1 MEKIEQKAKQRK
13 ILIGATEFGS
23 RSENIPV
30 RDTRDQNFC
39 TGTLGENRWTY
50 TTIDRVPNKNEGGR
64 DANFY
69 GIESSQ
75 TYRDSITNSS
85 TEQPFKIVSSNASKT
100 GVGNTVLQNDST
112 VQMERLH
119 SEVDLPMK
127 PKTKFGWCLWLLVV
141 VREFINSI
149 FILRRFIFTNWLKY
163 LEPLKKP
170 DRRKRLCA
178 RLTITCFDCSV
189 QHIDC
194 SNRKVINLLS
204 QTPLEETSTKM
215 WCWILHIEQI
225 VSIHWKTYKNRNKL
239 EGRIPSNRETSTE
252 NGNLNKRISTEGSE
266 TR

>member
-1 MEKIEQKAKQRK
+1 MEKTEQKAKQRNT
-13 ILIGATEFGS
+13 LIGATEFGS

-39 TGTLGENRWTY
+39 TGILGENRWTY
-50 TTIDRVPNKNEGGR
+50 TTIDRVPNKNGRGGGE
-64 DANFY
+64 DADFY

-75 TYRDSITNSS
+75 TYRDSITNSL

-100 GVGNTVLQNDST
+100 GVGITVWQNDST

-119 SEVDLPMK
+119 SEVDFPMK

-141 VREFINSI
+141 VRGFINSI
-149 FILRRFIFTNWLKY
+149 FILRRFIFTNWLNY

-170 DRRKRLCA
+170 DRWKRLYA

-204 QTPLEETSTKM
+204 QTPLEETSTENVM
-215 WCWILHIEQI
+215 LNT
-225 VSIHWKTYKNRNKL
+225 TYWTNCFNSLKN
-239 EGRIPSNRETSTE
+239 I
-252 NGNLNKRISTEGSE
+252 
-266 TR
+266 